1 MSIKLVAFDLDG
13 TFLYDDKS
21 VPAENLRAVKL
32 AAEKGAYLVPASGRI
47 YSGIPDEIKALPN
60 LRYCIAANGAQVY
73 DVQEDRFIYSAEIP
87 NALALEIYE
96 YADSVGIPYD
106 CYMADWGYMTRSM
119 YDMIDE
125 IVDIPGILHLIKTL
139 RKPVDSLPDYLRE
152 NGGDLQKI
160 QFYEKDPQKKAEI
173 MAELRRRFP
182 EIAVTSSL
190 PMNIEINSVL
200 ATKGQAL
207 KALCNHLGIE
217 LSESIAFGDGGNDT
231 DMLRTAG
238 IGVAMANA
246 IDEVRQAAD
255 YVTLS
260 NMEDGLAKAL
270 YRFL

>member
-1 MSIKLVAFDLDG
+1 MSIKLIAFDLDG

-21 VPAENLRAVKL
+21 VPAENLRAMRL

-47 YSGIPDEIKALPN
+47 YTGIPDEIKALPN

-73 DVQEDRFIYSAEIP
+73 DVLENGFVYTAEIP
-87 NALALEIYE
+87 NARALEIYA
-96 YADSVGIPYD
+96 YADSVGVPYD

-119 YDMIDE
+119 YDTIDE

-139 RKPVDSLPDYLRE
+139 RKPVDSLTDYLRE

-160 QFYEKDPQKKAEI
+160 QFYTKYPEQKAEI

-182 EIAVTSSL
+182 DISVTSSL
-190 PMNIEINSVL
+190 PMNIEINSSL
-200 ATKGQAL
+200 ATKGLAL
-207 KALCNHLGIE
+207 KALCDHLGID
-217 LSESIAFGDGGNDT
+217 LADSIAFGDGGNDT

-246 IDEVRQAAD
+246 IDEVKQAAD
-255 YVTLS
+255 YITLS

-270 YRFL
+270 YKFL